1 MNPDRYAVIYNSK
14 YDNDGNL
21 FDKRSSNSTTSVAIS
36 SSPYASPP
44 SHYTKVPLNYYY
56 NEYQEGVLEIASS
69 FLKILLNQMVD
80 NTMVAAIK
88 EK

>member
-1 MNPDRYAVIYNSK
+1 VPYTHAIIYNSK
-14 YDNDGNL
+14 YDNHNDSI
-21 FDKRSSNSTTSVAIS
+21 FESSVPATAAAVPS
-36 SSPYASPP
+36 SYASPH

-56 NEYQEGVLEIASS
+56 NEYPEGILEIASS